1 MIRQFL
7 LGFSLLI
14 MVGGFLLIWD
24 SPPKSFMRQQ
34 QGQVEKVPS
43 ADSYMTA
50 VTSRRFSKTG
60 GDQLII
66 SSPKIELYT
75 GDSKVLMSQP
85 SILSLD
91 QQTGANA
98 VTLNAQQGSLSND
111 GETLT
116 LSGNVVAVIDGQ
128 QGSSQLSTDTL
139 SYVPETNIATTDDR
153 FKLVTPQ
160 VKISGKGLNANLASE
175 VFTIKSKVQAVHDPI

>member
-1 MIRQFL
+1 MSHPAFL
-7 LGFSLLI
+7 AST
-14 MVGGFLLIWD
+14 
-24 SPPKSFMRQQ
+24 R
-34 QGQVEKVPS
+34 
-43 ADSYMTA
+43 
-50 VTSRRFSKTG
+50 
-60 GDQLII
+60 
-66 SSPKIELYT
+66 
-75 GDSKVLMSQP
+75 
-85 SILSLD
+85 
-91 QQTGANA
+91 QTGANA

>member
-7 LGFSLLI
+7 LGFGLLI

-34 QGQVEKVPS
+34 QGQVEKVPR

-60 GDQLII
+60 SEQLII

-85 SILSLD
+85 SILSID

>member
-7 LGFSLLI
+7 LGFGLLI

-43 ADSYMTA
+43 ADSYMIA

-60 GDQLII
+60 GEQLII

-85 SILSLD
+85 SILSID

-98 VTLNAQQGSLSND
+98 VAQLCVLFTLVVMGVAGEACSPKPTSARPAAGRDLSWRRGD
-111 GETLT
+111 
-116 LSGNVVAVIDGQ
+116 
-128 QGSSQLSTDTL
+128 
-139 SYVPETNIATTDDR
+139 
-153 FKLVTPQ
+153 
-160 VKISGKGLNANLASE
+160 AS
-175 VFTIKSKVQAVHDPI
+175 

>member
-1 MIRQFL
+1 
-7 LGFSLLI
+7 
-14 MVGGFLLIWD
+14 
-24 SPPKSFMRQQ
+24 
-34 QGQVEKVPS
+34 
-43 ADSYMTA
+43 
-50 VTSRRFSKTG
+50 
-60 GDQLII
+60 
-66 SSPKIELYT
+66 
-75 GDSKVLMSQP
+75 MSQP
-85 SILSLD
+85 SILSID

-98 VTLNAQQGSLSND
+98 VALNAQQGSLSNN

-128 QGSSQLSTDTL
+128 QGSSHLSTESL
-139 SYVPETNIATTDDR
+139 SYLPETNIATTDDR